1 MAEIRFKNLP
11 KLLSSMEKK
20 EWIIDS
26 FLFNYKKE
34 DYVVILKLYNDT
46 ERKPSEYAKVKLEFI
61 RANNIN
67 ESIQAYADFYEVHFN
82 SLNEFVDF
90 FNINKDTGNRNLFV
104 DFSEIFSTF
113 IPDKKHEEKQGL
125 IQQLQG
131 SRCEGNN
138 PNSIYCYDVRRNGET
153 DGRKNT
159 RSKENSNKAF
169 TLRRSLYE
177 KYKEDKN
184 LSFFFS
190 DELNDEKTDEEII
203 KQVAARY

>member
-11 KLLSSMEKK
+11 KLLSSMEEK

-34 DYVVILKLYNDT
+34 DYVVILKLYSKT
-46 ERKPSEYAKVKLEFI
+46 ERKPSKYAKVKLEFI
-61 RANNIN
+61 RHNDIN
-67 ESIQAYADFYEVHFN
+67 ESIHAYADFYEVRFN
-82 SLNEFVDF
+82 SVNEFVKF
-90 FNINKDTGNRNLFV
+90 FKINIGNRNRNLFV

-113 IPDKKHEEKQGL
+113 IPDKKHEKKRDL
-125 IQQLQG
+125 IRQLQG

-138 PNSIYCYDVRRNGET
+138 PNAIYCYDVRRNGET
-153 DGRKNT
+153 DGIKNT

-177 KYKEDKN
+177 KYKDDKN

-190 DELNDEKTDEEII
+190 DEPTDEKTDEQII

>member
-46 ERKPSEYAKVKLEFI
+46 ERKPS
-61 RANNIN
+61 
-67 ESIQAYADFYEVHFN
+67 
-82 SLNEFVDF
+82 EFVDF